1 MLLTIALQLF
11 PFRDRRRRRH
21 RPPIHAR
28 RPYMELGLCGSPHKN
43 IQGTEANLHCMAPS
57 CSHSQA
63 MHACA
68 LPCADAR
75 LHGRAGRALLR
86 CPRSP

>member
-11 PFRDRRRRRH
+11 PF
-21 RPPIHAR
+21 ATAAAVVTA
-28 RPYMELGLCGSPHKN
+28 RPYMLPLCMELGLCGSPHKN